1 MIRTEKNMG
10 CKLHRIIF
18 SLISLIVLNIEA
30 ADCASIKQFSEYPNL
45 YIVDHPLVQN
55 KLSTMRQKATD
66 TPTFRKL
73 MREIAVMIGYELTRT
88 LPTTSI
94 DIETPLAKTK
104 ATVIDEHQIVLVPI
118 LRAGLGMA
126 EGLHQLIPTASEGH
140 IGLYRDPQT
149 KRPVE
154 YLVKLPEFKNQT
166 VIVVDPMLATGNS
179 AAYAVSKLKERGI
192 PAERILFMALVVSPE
207 GIRTFQKAHPDI
219 PVYAAALDEK
229 LDDHAY
235 IIPGLGDAGDRLYGT
250 K

>member
-1 MIRTEKNMG
+1 MR
-10 CKLHRIIF
+10 RIIF
-18 SLISLIVLNIEA
+18 FLISMLVFNVETA
-30 ADCASIKQFSEYPNL
+30 GSASIKQYPEFPNL

-55 KLSTMRQKATD
+55 KLTMIRNKDTD

-88 LPTTSI
+88 LPTTNI

-104 ATVIDEHQIVLVPI
+104 STVIDEHQIVLVPV

-126 EGLHQLIPTASEGH
+126 EGLHQLIPTAREGH

-149 KRPVE
+149 KKPVE
-154 YLVKLPEFKNQT
+154 YLIKLPEIKEQT

-179 AAYAVSKLKERGI
+179 AVYAVSKLKESGI
-192 PAERILFMALVVSPE
+192 PAERILFMALVVAPE

-235 IIPGLGDAGDRLYGT
+235 IVPGLGDAGDRLYGT